1 MRKINFIFIVLFS
14 LFLIVSCGS
23 DTDSCEQNEDC
34 GNGFTCDQNAG
45 ECVPENGENT
55 GETADGGSHEG
66 ENHSEGNGGG
76 NNNNPGENTEED
88 PGQGG
93 IYVTCTPGETR
104 PCYEGPSG
112 TEGVGICKAGYA
124 ECVED
129 GTDWSE
135 CREQVLPKSEVC
147 SDGIDQDCDGADLTP
162 ETAVDIDGDGYTY
175 CNGDCCETTWDCI
188 GDPVK
193 VNPLSFEVPMN
204 GVDDNCDGHI
214 DEEVSACDSGIMTD
228 TTNPMDMA
236 QSIDLCPVFDDKT
249 FGVISAKLLFPD
261 GTEGEIPAQQHAVLT
276 GYGNVLKPKAGT
288 SFLAFSTG
296 KVTAGQ
302 DEFSVDNGTQSDAP
316 ADWFQAI
323 GGSSFPD
330 SPACG
335 GGGLIGG
342 QTSDPGKPPLND
354 PVMLELVIRAPKNA
368 EAFGVGVYY
377 ISSEFPQYVCQFN
390 DFFVM
395 LLDSTFTSSDPTLQN
410 PADKNIAMDSLGNP
424 LGINLAKSGLFNV
437 CCPRA
442 AYPSCQGDDE
452 LKGTP
457 FTPNQCPSGVVGAV
471 TMENAHG
478 ATGWLEV
485 RGNIVPGEEFKL
497 RMAIWDTNDHVLDS
511 MVLIDNFQWYEVAG
525 KPGIAPK

>member
-1 MRKINFIFIVLFS
+1 MKKINFVFIVFFS
-14 LFLIVSCGS
+14 LFLVVSCGG
-23 DTDSCEQNEDC
+23 DTDSCTQNEDC

-45 ECVPENGENT
+45 ECIPENGGGNEGKTDEN
-55 GETADGGSHEG
+55 GNPNDGG
-66 ENHSEGNGGG
+66 NHDGGNGGG
-76 NNNNPGENTEED
+76 NNSGDNPEED
-88 PGQGG
+88 PGQSG
-93 IYVTCTPGETR
+93 IYVACTPGETR

-112 TEGVGICKAGYA
+112 TEGVGICKAGIA

-129 GTDWSE
+129 GSDWSE
-135 CREQVLPKSEVC
+135 CRDQVLPRTEIC
-147 SDGIDQDCDGADLTP
+147 GDGIDQDCDGEDVTP
-162 ETAVDIDGDGYTY
+162 ENAKDIDGDGYTY
-175 CNGDCCETTWDCI
+175 CSGDCCETTWDCNA
-188 GDPVK
+188 DPEK
-193 VNPLSFEVPMN
+193 VNPSSYEVQMN

-214 DEEVSACDSGIMTD
+214 DESVSPCDSGIMTE

-236 QSIDLCPVFDDKT
+236 QSIDLCPVVDDKS
-249 FGVISAKLLFPD
+249 FGVVSAKLLFPD
-261 GTEGEIPAQQHAVLT
+261 GTEGTIPAQQHAVLT

-302 DEFSVDNGTQSDAP
+302 DEFSVDNGTSSDAP
-316 ADWFQAI
+316 ADWFQAN
-323 GGSSFPD
+323 GGVSFPD
-330 SPACG
+330 SPACQ
-335 GGGLIGG
+335 GGLV
-342 QTSDPGKPPLND
+342 QQSDPGKPPLND

-377 ISSEFPQYVCQFN
+377 ISSEFPQYVCQYN

-395 LLDSTFTSSDPTLQN
+395 LLDTAFTTTDPNLQN
-410 PADKNIAMDSLGNP
+410 PADKNIAMDGLGNP
-424 LGINLAKSGLFNV
+424 LGINLAKSGLFTV
-437 CCPRA
+437 CCPRNA
-442 AYPSCQGDDE
+442 FPSCQGDEE

-457 FTPNQCPSGVVGAV
+457 FTPNQCPGGMIGAV

>member
-1 MRKINFIFIVLFS
+1 MKKIALVSIMFLS
-14 LFLIVSCGS
+14 LVFMVSCGS
-23 DTDSCEQNEDC
+23 GGESCEQNEDC
-34 GNGFTCDQNAG
+34 ASGFVCDQGLG
-45 ECVPENGENT
+45 ECIPENNSGDK
-55 GETADGGSHEG
+55 GETDENNEGGNQEG
-66 ENHSEGNGGG
+66 GNQNGGG
-76 NNNNPGENTEED
+76 NNSGGNTDE
-88 PGQGG
+88 PAHGG

-112 TEGVGICKAGYA
+112 TEGVGICKAGIA

-135 CREQVLPKSEVC
+135 CRDQVLPKPEIC
-147 SDGIDQDCDGADLTP
+147 SDGIDQDCDGSDLTP
-162 ETAVDIDGDGYTY
+162 ETAEDIDNDGYTY
-175 CNGDCCETTWDCI
+175 CNGDCCETTWDCNA
-188 GDPVK
+188 DPAK
-193 VNPLSFEVPMN
+193 VNPSSYEVQMN

-214 DEEVSACDSGIMTD
+214 DESVSPCDSGIMTE

-236 QSIDLCPVFDDKT
+236 QSIDLCPVVDDKS
-249 FGVISAKLLFPD
+249 FGVVSAKLLFPD

-302 DEFSVDNGTQSDAP
+302 EEFSVDNGTSSDAP
-316 ADWFQAI
+316 ADWFQAN
-323 GGSSFPD
+323 GGVSFPD
-330 SPACG
+330 SPACS
-335 GGGLIGG
+335 GGGLMQQ
-342 QTSDPGKPPLND
+342 QTSPGEPPVND

-368 EAFGVGVYY
+368 EAFGLNVYY
-377 ISSEFPQYVCQFN
+377 MSSEFPTFVCQYN

-395 LLDSTFTSSDPTLQN
+395 LLDTAFTTTDPNLQN
-410 PADKNIAMDSLGNP
+410 PVDKNIAMDGNKNP
-424 LGINLAKSGLFNV
+424 LGINLAQSGLFTV
-437 CCPRA
+437 CCPRNKF
-442 AYPSCQGDDE
+442 PSCQGDDE

-457 FTPNQCPSGVVGAV
+457 FTLNQCPSGVLGAAN
-471 TMENAHG
+471 MENAHG

-485 RGNIVPGEEFKL
+485 RGNIIPGEEFKL
-497 RMAIWDTNDHVLDS
+497 RMAIWDTGDHIWDS

>member
-1 MRKINFIFIVLFS
+1 MKKINLVLIVLFS

-23 DTDSCEQNEDC
+23 DDDSCEQNEDC
-34 GNGFTCDQNAG
+34 ASGFICDQG
-45 ECVPENGENT
+45 LGKCVPENVGGNEGKTDENNNQGGNQESENQGE
-55 GETADGGSHEG
+55 
-66 ENHSEGNGGG
+66 GGG
-76 NNNNPGENTEED
+76 NNNSNPDDSTEQD
-88 PGQGG
+88 PGHGG
-93 IYVTCTPGETR
+93 IYVTCTPGER
-104 PCYEGPSG
+104 MDCYEGPSG
-112 TEGVGICKAGYA
+112 TLGVGECKAGYK

-135 CREQVLPKSEVC
+135 CREQVLPKTEIC
-147 SDGIDQDCDGADLTP
+147 GDGIDQDCDGEDVTP
-162 ETAVDIDGDGYTY
+162 ENAKDIDGDGYNY
-175 CNGDCCETTWDCI
+175 CTGDCCETTWDCLSEH
-188 GDPVK
+188 PEK
-193 VNPLSFEVPMN
+193 VNPESFEVPMN

-214 DEEVSACDSGIMTD
+214 DEVVSYCDSGIMSD

-236 QSIDLCPVFDDKT
+236 QSMDLCPVVDGKT
-249 FGVISAKLLFPD
+249 FGVVSAKLLFAD
-261 GTEGEIPAQQHAVLT
+261 GTEGEIPKKQYSVLSAFSDLL
-276 GYGNVLKPKAGT
+276 VPKAGT

-296 KVTAGQ
+296 SVNAASDGL
-302 DEFSVDNGTQSDAP
+302 SVDNGTSSGAP

-323 GGSSFPD
+323 GGVSFPD
-330 SPACG
+330 SPACS
-335 GGGLIGG
+335 GGLINQGG
-342 QTSDPGKPPLND
+342 DSGKPPVND

-377 ISSEFPQYVCQFN
+377 ISSEFPQYVCQYN

-395 LLDSTFTSSDPTLQN
+395 LLDTAFTSTDPELQN

-442 AYPSCQGDDE
+442 AYPSCQGDAD

-457 FTPNQCPSGVVGAV
+457 FTTAGCGALNM
-471 TMENAHG
+471 TEAHG
-478 ATGWLEV
+478 GTGWLEV
-485 RGNIVPGEEFKL
+485 RGNIIPGEEFKL

-511 MVLIDNFQWYEVAG
+511 MVLIDNFTWYEEAK